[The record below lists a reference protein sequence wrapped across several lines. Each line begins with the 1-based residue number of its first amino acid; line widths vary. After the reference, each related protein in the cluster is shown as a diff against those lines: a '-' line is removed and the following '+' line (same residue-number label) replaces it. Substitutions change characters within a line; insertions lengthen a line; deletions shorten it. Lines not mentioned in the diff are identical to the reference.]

1 MRSTIIDI
9 PIYTFFQLYT
19 LPFVP
24 DIEYTCLKVLWL
36 CAGLDDKMGALD
48 FLGKLAP
55 DLEGET
61 IEALQ
66 VVLQIACEDESLAT
80 FRLL

>member
-1 MRSTIIDI
+1 M
-9 PIYTFFQLYT
+9 
-19 LPFVP
+19 
-24 DIEYTCLKVLWL
+24 KVFWL
-36 CAGLDDKMGALD
+36 CAGLDDKVGALD
-48 FLGKLAP
+48 FLAKLAP

>member
-1 MRSTIIDI
+1 M
-9 PIYTFFQLYT
+9 
-19 LPFVP
+19 
-24 DIEYTCLKVLWL
+24 KVFWL
-36 CAGLDDKMGALD
+36 CAGLDDKVGALD